1 MLVNIVIAAMA
12 HLPSLAHEPS
22 RNLDSI
28 RFEVRSRYTRELQ
41 LMRKYMRIAGANV
54 QCQY

>member
-28 RFEVRSRYTRELQ
+28 RFEVRSRYARELQ